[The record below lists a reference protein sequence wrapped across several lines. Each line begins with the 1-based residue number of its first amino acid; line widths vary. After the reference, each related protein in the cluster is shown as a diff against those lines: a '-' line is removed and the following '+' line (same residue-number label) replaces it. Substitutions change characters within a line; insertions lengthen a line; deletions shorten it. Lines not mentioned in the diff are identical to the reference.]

1 MILNKKR
8 GKTSKPVLK
17 ADLQEDG
24 FLIGEEEQEKAVSPE
39 NGLMDTQ
46 PDETELLEDETS
58 FDEMA
63 GEDPLELLEN
73 PAYSLELSED
83 PVRLYLREI
92 GQIHLLDAES
102 EFRLSTRNEGL
113 KRIEILEN
121 QSSSFNEKKEGVK
134 GIFVLIIEDLISKY
148 KTLVTL
154 SLEHKKI
161 DLPDLSEAQNL
172 HQRWQTDSPSYVRNY
187 LETFWNENRDY
198 QKKERRDVLSNLIK
212 SSYSVF
218 LYFYLLPRETAEKL
232 LTFVRTHEKMTGR
245 KFLVDALPAENQLKE
260 TIKEIHLLS
269 EEANQTII
277 RANLRLVVSVAK
289 RFLGRG
295 ISFLDLIQEGNL
307 GLLRAVAKFD
317 PARGFKFSTYATW
330 WIRQSI
336 SRHIAEQARTIR
348 IPVHLFE
355 SISRLL
361 RIQRNLTQSLGRN
374 PSNEEIALEAGFM
387 NLLTKEETDTVN
399 FCLAY
404 KKKNPSDRNVKFRNE
419 GIAFEAGF
427 LKDLS
432 HEETN
437 LVKAYLSSNGKTYLE
452 SDLKEKVGN
461 AARKVEII
469 LISLERAAQK
479 VEIILKSAE
488 EPVSLERPIGDEDSS
503 QLGDFIEDDDAI
515 DPEDTADK
523 ISLREKIEKDLE
535 NLTQREREVLELR
548 FGLLDG
554 KDHTLEEV
562 SNYFSVTRERIRQ
575 IEAKAL
581 RKLRHPTRS
590 KQLKDYLK

>member
-1 MILNKKR
+1 MHSKKSASEKKTRKSIILNNR
-8 GKTSKPVLK
+8 QGNITKPVKK
-17 ADLQEDG
+17 ADKIQGKISID
-24 FLIGEEEQEKAVSPE
+24 GEEQGETGAIDQELIE
-39 NGLMDTQ
+39 IQ
-46 PDETELLEDETS
+46 PNETELLEDESS
-58 FDEMA
+58 FDEIA
-63 GEDPLELLEN
+63 SEDPLELLEN

-113 KRIEILEN
+113 KKIELLEN
-121 QSSSFNEKKEGVK
+121 RFVTTKEKKGLFNA
-134 GIFVLIIEDLISKY
+134 IYDHIILGLMSNY
-148 KTLVTL
+148 KDLVTL
-154 SLEHKKI
+154 NLEHKKI
-161 DLPDLSEAQNL
+161 DLPDLSLFLTEAQIL
-172 HQRWQTDSPSYVRNY
+172 HQRWQVDAPSYVRNY
-187 LETFWNENRDY
+187 LETFWNEN
-198 QKKERRDVLSNLIK
+198 KECKSLDRRLALARFIHF
-212 SSYSVF
+212 SYAIF
-218 LYFYLLPRETAEKL
+218 LCFYLLPRETAEKL
-232 LTFVRTHEKMTGR
+232 LAYLRAHGKMPGR
-245 KFLVDALPAENQLKE
+245 KFLLEALPEESRLKGSEEEIRQL
-260 TIKEIHLLS
+260 S
-269 EEANQTII
+269 DEANQIII

-307 GLLRAVAKFD
+307 GLLRAVTKFD
-317 PARGFKFSTYATW
+317 PTRGFKFSTYATW
-330 WIRQSI
+330 WIRQSV

-361 RIQRNLTQSLGRN
+361 RIQRSLTQSLGKN
-374 PSNEEIALEAGFM
+374 PTNEEIAFEAGFM
-387 NLLTKEETDTVN
+387 NLLTMEETSV
-399 FCLAY
+399 
-404 KKKNPSDRNVKFRNE
+404 
-419 GIAFEAGF
+419 
-427 LKDLS
+427 
-432 HEETN
+432 
-437 LVKAYLSSNGKTYLE
+437 VKAYITSKGKTSLDPDLRRQLE
-452 SDLKEKVGN
+452 M
-461 AARKVEII
+461 
-469 LISLERAAQK
+469 AAQK

-503 QLGDFIEDDDAI
+503 QLGDFIEDDDAL
-515 DPEDTADK
+515 DPEDIADK

-590 KQLKDYLK
+590 KLLKDYLK